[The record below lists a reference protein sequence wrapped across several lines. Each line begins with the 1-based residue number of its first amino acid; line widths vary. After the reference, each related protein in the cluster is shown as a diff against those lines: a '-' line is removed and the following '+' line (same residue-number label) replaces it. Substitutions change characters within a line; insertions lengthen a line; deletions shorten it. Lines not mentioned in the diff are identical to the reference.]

1 MGGWIRR
8 RKREGERKI
17 GGLAGGGYRVD
28 GWADGGG
35 KEGVGRLDQWRERG
49 SSWSVGLVQRER
61 GRICGS
67 CTQRE
72 RERER
77 ERLID

>member
-1 MGGWIRR
+1 MGGY
-8 RKREGERKI
+8 EGEREREREKI

-49 SSWSVGLVQRER
+49 SVGLVQRER
-61 GRICGS
+61 ERGS
-67 CTQRE
+67 VGLVQ

>member
-1 MGGWIRR
+1 MKEKE
-8 RKREGERKI
+8 KREREKI

-28 GWADGGG
+28 GWADSGG

-49 SSWSVGLVQRER
+49 SSWVS
-61 GRICGS
+61 GS
-67 CTQRE
+67 CTEREREDLWVLYTERE

-77 ERLID
+77 ERD